1 MRKIQKNKGTRWAQ
15 PLRFFAIALLAG
27 CQLPAMADVID
38 KIESSTDT
46 SRVYDLDAVYVVAQP
61 KEQLLLRRQSLSSS
75 MFSGGEMEKFHVD
88 DLRSLSAY
96 SPNFVMPNYGSRYTS
111 SLYARGIGSRVNAP
125 AVGIY
130 IDGIPLMSKSA
141 FNSHFYDVE
150 RVDVLRGPQGTLYG
164 MNTEGGLVR
173 VYTRNPLR
181 YQGTNIKVGAGSHGY
196 QNYELSNY
204 SRLSNKFGFMI
215 GGFYNAQNGF
225 FHNVTLDTRADK
237 IKEAGGRLKLVWA
250 PTDRWN
256 ISLLGDYQYTW
267 QNGFPYGQLDVESGR
282 AASPASNHQGFYRRN
297 IVNTGL
303 NIGFRGNWF
312 DFYSVSSYQYLK
324 DYMLMDID
332 YMPADYMYMEERQ
345 FQNAFTQELS
355 LKSNGSGFWHWTL
368 GGFFSAQWLK
378 TNAPVYMEQDMDNF
392 LGGTIQTAMYNAMV
406 NAMAAKMM
414 ERGLTQEQATAAA
427 KAAIEQAGGV
437 QVNSDLQTIPGLFR
451 TPVYNLGFY
460 HESSFDITDRFTAT
474 LGLRYDYSHVSLDY
488 ATSARMLTSVNVM
501 GRTATQNLSV
511 ALADKRHND
520 YNQLLPKFSLNYRF
534 DKTGSNVYATVS
546 KGYRAGGYNIQMFSD
561 ILSTML
567 QQNTAQRG
575 DYNVPVDAATY
586 DQIAKTVSY
595 KPETSWNYEVGTHLN
610 LFNNSVH
617 FDFAAFYMQVRNQ
630 QISQMAGNYGF
641 GRMMTN
647 AGKSYSCGLEAT
659 VRGNAFDNHLSY
671 MLSYGL
677 THAAFRDYTDSVRV
691 NGVLTEVD
699 YEDNKVPFIPE
710 HTLAVSADYRFD
722 FGGNLLK
729 SITLGANFNGQGKTY
744 WDEANTINQKFYGVL
759 GAHLSA
765 DFGLLNINVWGHNL
779 TQTRYNTF
787 AVESAA
793 TGQSHW
799 FAQRGNPFQMG
810 VDLSLHF

>member
-1 MRKIQKNKGTRWAQ
+1 M
-15 PLRFFAIALLAG
+15 ALLAG
-27 CQLPAMADVID
+27 SQLPAVAEASIENPSLAD
-38 KIESSTDT
+38 S

-75 MFSGGEMEKFHVD
+75 MFSGSEMASFHID

-96 SPNFVMPNYGSRYTS
+96 SPNFIMPDYGSRYTS
-111 SLYARGIGSRVNAP
+111 SLYSRGIGSRINAP

-130 IDGIPLMSKSA
+130 VDGIPVMSKSA

-164 MNTEGGLVR
+164 MNSEGGLVR

-181 YQGTNIKVGAGSHGY
+181 YQGTDIKAGVGSHGY
-196 QNYELSNY
+196 QNYQVSNY
-204 SRLSNKFGFMI
+204 SRLGHNLGLMA
-215 GGFYNAQNGF
+215 GGFYNGQNGF
-225 FHNVTLDTRADK
+225 FRNATLGTRADK
-237 IKEAGGRLKLVWA
+237 IKEAGGRLKFVWS
-250 PTDRWN
+250 PSERWN

-267 QNGFPYGQLDVESGR
+267 QNGFPYGQLDLQSGR
-282 AASPASNHQGFYRRN
+282 TASPASNHQGFYRRN
-297 IVNTGL
+297 VVNTGL
-303 NIGFRGNWF
+303 NVGFRGNWF

-324 DYMLMDID
+324 DYMRMDID

-355 LKSNGSGFWHWTL
+355 LKSNRPGFWHWTL

-378 TNAPVYMEQDMDNF
+378 TNAPVHMQDEMDKF
-392 LGGTIQTAMYNAMV
+392 LGGNIQSAMYNAMV
-406 NAMAAKMM
+406 NAMAQKMM
-414 ERGLTQEQATAAA
+414 QRGLTQEQAIAAA
-427 KAAIEQAGGV
+427 QAAIAKSGGV
-437 QVNSDLQTIPGLFR
+437 EVSSDLQTIPGLFR

-460 HESSFDITDRFTAT
+460 HESSFDITPRLTAT
-474 LGLRYDYSHVSLDY
+474 LGLRYDYSHVSIDY
-488 ATSARMLTSVNVM
+488 ATSARMLTQVSVM
-501 GRTATQNLSV
+501 GRAATQNLSV

-534 DKTGSNVYATVS
+534 DRAGSNVYATVS

-567 QQNTAQRG
+567 QQNSAQRG
-575 DYNVPVDAATY
+575 DYEIPVG
-586 DQIAKTVSY
+586 IAQLDDIANTVSY
-595 KPETSWNYEVGTHLN
+595 KPETSWNYEAGLHLN
-610 LFNNSVH
+610 LFDNSVH
-617 FDFAAFYMQVRNQ
+617 FDLAAFYMQVRNQ

-647 AGKSYSCGLEAT
+647 VGKSYSCGFEAT
-659 VRGNAFDNHLSY
+659 LRGNAFDNHFSY

-677 THAAFRDYTDSVRV
+677 THAAFKEYSDNVRV
-691 NGVLTEVD
+691 GRNLTRVD
-699 YEDNKVPFIPE
+699 YKDNRIPFIPQ
-710 HTLAVSADYRFD
+710 HTLAASADYRFD
-722 FGGNLLK
+722 FGGRCLRSL
-729 SITLGANFNGQGKTY
+729 TLGANFNGQGKTY
-744 WDEANTINQKFYGVL
+744 WDEANTISQKFYGVL
-759 GAHLSA
+759 GAHLAA
-765 DFGLLNINVWGHNL
+765 DFGWLGVNVWGHNL

-799 FAQRGNPFQMG
+799 YAQRGNPFQMG
-810 VDLSLHF
+810 VDVSLHF

>member
-1 MRKIQKNKGTRWAQ
+1 MQQEHRTRWAQ
-15 PLRFFAIALLAG
+15 PLRFIAMALLAG
-27 CQLPAMADVID
+27 SQLPAVAEASIENPSLAD
-38 KIESSTDT
+38 S

-75 MFSGGEMEKFHVD
+75 MFSGSEMASFHID

-96 SPNFVMPNYGSRYTS
+96 SPNFIMPDYGSRYTS
-111 SLYARGIGSRVNAP
+111 SLYSRGIGSRINAP

-130 IDGIPLMSKSA
+130 VDGIPVMSKSA

-164 MNTEGGLVR
+164 MNSEGGLVR

-181 YQGTNIKVGAGSHGY
+181 YQGTDIKVGVGSHGY
-196 QNYELSNY
+196 QNYQVSNY
-204 SRLSNKFGFMI
+204 SRLGHNLGLMA
-215 GGFYNAQNGF
+215 GGFYNGQNGF
-225 FHNVTLDTRADK
+225 FRNATLGTRADK
-237 IKEAGGRLKLVWA
+237 IKEAGGRLKLVWS
-250 PTDRWN
+250 PSERWN

-267 QNGFPYGQLDVESGR
+267 QNGFPYGQLDLQSGR

-297 IVNTGL
+297 VVNTGL
-303 NIGFRGNWF
+303 NVGFRGNWF
-312 DFYSVSSYQYLK
+312 DFYSVSSYQYFK
-324 DYMLMDID
+324 DYMRMDID

-355 LKSNGSGFWHWTL
+355 LKSNRPGFWHWTL

-378 TNAPVYMEQDMDNF
+378 TNAPVHMQDEMDKF
-392 LGGTIQTAMYNAMV
+392 LGGNIQTAMYNAMV
-406 NAMAAKMM
+406 NAMAQKMM
-414 ERGLTQEQATAAA
+414 QRGLTQEQAIAAA
-427 KAAIEQAGGV
+427 QAAIAKAGGV
-437 QVNSDLQTIPGLFR
+437 EVSSDLQTIPGLFR

-460 HESSFDITDRFTAT
+460 HESSFDITPRLTAT
-474 LGLRYDYSHVSLDY
+474 LGLRYDYSHVSIDY
-488 ATSARMLTSVNVM
+488 ATSARMLTQVSVM
-501 GRTATQNLSV
+501 GRAATQNLSV

-534 DKTGSNVYATVS
+534 DRAGSNVYATVS

-567 QQNTAQRG
+567 QQNSAQRG
-575 DYNVPVDAATY
+575 DYEIPVG
-586 DQIAKTVSY
+586 IAQLDDIANTVSY
-595 KPETSWNYEVGTHLN
+595 KPETSWNYEAGLHLN
-610 LFNNSVH
+610 LFDNSVH
-617 FDFAAFYMQVRNQ
+617 FDLAAFYMQVRNQ

-647 AGKSYSCGLEAT
+647 VGKSYSCGFEAT
-659 VRGNAFDNHLSY
+659 LRGNAFDNHFSY

-677 THAAFRDYTDSVRV
+677 THAAFKEYSDSVRV
-691 NGVLTEVD
+691 GRNLTRVD
-699 YEDNKVPFIPE
+699 YKDNRIPFIPQ
-710 HTLAVSADYRFD
+710 HTLAASADYRFD
-722 FGGNLLK
+722 FGGRCLRSL
-729 SITLGANFNGQGKTY
+729 TLGANFNGQGKTY
-744 WDEANTINQKFYGVL
+744 WNEANTISQKFYGVL
-759 GAHLSA
+759 GAHLAA
-765 DFGLLNINVWGHNL
+765 DFGWLGVNVWGHNL

-810 VDLSLHF
+810 VDVSLHF

>member
-1 MRKIQKNKGTRWAQ
+1 M
-15 PLRFFAIALLAG
+15 ALLAG
-27 CQLPAMADVID
+27 SQLPAVAEASIENPSLAD
-38 KIESSTDT
+38 S

-75 MFSGGEMEKFHVD
+75 MFSGSEMASFHID

-96 SPNFVMPNYGSRYTS
+96 SPNFIMPDYGSRYTS
-111 SLYARGIGSRVNAP
+111 SLYSRGIGSRINAP

-130 IDGIPLMSKSA
+130 VDGIPVMSKSA

-164 MNTEGGLVR
+164 MNSEGGLVR

-181 YQGTNIKVGAGSHGY
+181 YQGTDIKAGVGSHGY
-196 QNYELSNY
+196 QNYQVSNY
-204 SRLSNKFGFMI
+204 SRLGHNLGLMA
-215 GGFYNAQNGF
+215 GGFFNGQNGF
-225 FHNVTLDTRADK
+225 FRNATLGTRADK
-237 IKEAGGRLKLVWA
+237 IKEAGGRLKFVWS
-250 PTDRWN
+250 PSERWN

-267 QNGFPYGQLDVESGR
+267 QNGFPYGQLDLQSGR
-282 AASPASNHQGFYRRN
+282 TASPASNHQGFYRRN
-297 IVNTGL
+297 VVNTGL
-303 NIGFRGNWF
+303 NVGFRGNWF

-324 DYMLMDID
+324 DYMRMDID

-355 LKSNGSGFWHWTL
+355 LKSNRPGFWHWTL

-378 TNAPVYMEQDMDNF
+378 TNAPVHMQDEMDKF
-392 LGGTIQTAMYNAMV
+392 LGGNIQSAMYNAMV
-406 NAMAAKMM
+406 NAMAQQMM
-414 ERGLTQEQATAAA
+414 QRGLTQEQAMAAA
-427 KAAIEQAGGV
+427 QAAIAKAGGV
-437 QVNSDLQTIPGLFR
+437 EVSSDLQTIPGLFR

-460 HESSFDITDRFTAT
+460 HESSFDITPRLTAT
-474 LGLRYDYSHVSLDY
+474 LGLRYDYSHVSIDY
-488 ATSARMLTSVNVM
+488 VTSARMLTQVSVM
-501 GRTATQNLSV
+501 GRAATQNLSV

-534 DKTGSNVYATVS
+534 DRAGSNVYATVS

-567 QQNTAQRG
+567 QQNSAQRG
-575 DYNVPVDAATY
+575 DYKIPVG
-586 DQIAKTVSY
+586 IAQLDDIANTVSY
-595 KPETSWNYEVGTHLN
+595 KPETSWNYEAGLHLN
-610 LFNNSVH
+610 LFDNSVH
-617 FDFAAFYMQVRNQ
+617 FDLAAFYMQVRNQ

-647 AGKSYSCGLEAT
+647 VGKSYSCGFEAT
-659 VRGNAFDNHLSY
+659 LRGNAFDNHFSY

-677 THAAFRDYTDSVRV
+677 THAAFKEYSDNVRV
-691 NGVLTEVD
+691 GRNLTRVD
-699 YEDNKVPFIPE
+699 YKDNRIPFIPQ
-710 HTLAVSADYRFD
+710 HTLAASADYRFD
-722 FGGNLLK
+722 FGGRCLRSL
-729 SITLGANFNGQGKTY
+729 TLGANFNGQGKTY
-744 WDEANTINQKFYGVL
+744 WDEANTISQKFYGVL
-759 GAHLSA
+759 GAHLAA
-765 DFGLLNINVWGHNL
+765 DFGWLGVNVWGHNL

-810 VDLSLHF
+810 VDVSLHF

>member
-1 MRKIQKNKGTRWAQ
+1 MQQEHRTRWAQ
-15 PLRFFAIALLAG
+15 PLRFIAMALLVG
-27 CQLPAMADVID
+27 SQLPAVAEASIENPSLAD
-38 KIESSTDT
+38 S

-75 MFSGGEMEKFHVD
+75 MFSDSEMASFHID

-96 SPNFVMPNYGSRYTS
+96 SPNFIMPDYGSRYTS
-111 SLYARGIGSRVNAP
+111 SLYSRGIGSRINAP

-130 IDGIPLMSKSA
+130 VDGIPVMSKSA

-164 MNTEGGLVR
+164 MNSEGGLVR

-181 YQGTNIKVGAGSHGY
+181 YQSTDIKAGVGSHGY
-196 QNYELSNY
+196 QNYQVSNY
-204 SRLSNKFGFMI
+204 SRLGHNLGLMA
-215 GGFYNAQNGF
+215 GGFYNGQNGF
-225 FHNVTLDTRADK
+225 FRNATLGTRADK
-237 IKEAGGRLKLVWA
+237 IKEAGGRLKFVWS
-250 PTDRWN
+250 PSERWN

-267 QNGFPYGQLDVESGR
+267 QNGFPYGQLDLQSGR

-297 IVNTGL
+297 VVNTGL
-303 NIGFRGNWF
+303 NVGFRGNWF

-324 DYMLMDID
+324 DYMRMDID

-355 LKSNGSGFWHWTL
+355 LKSNRPGFWHWTL

-378 TNAPVYMEQDMDNF
+378 TNAPVHMQDEMDKF
-392 LGGTIQTAMYNAMV
+392 LGGNIQTAMYNAMV
-406 NAMAAKMM
+406 NAMAQQMM
-414 ERGLTQEQATAAA
+414 QRGLTQEQAMAAA
-427 KAAIEQAGGV
+427 QAAIAKAGGV
-437 QVNSDLQTIPGLFR
+437 EVSSDLQTIPGLFR

-460 HESSFDITDRFTAT
+460 HESSFDITPRLTAT
-474 LGLRYDYSHVSLDY
+474 FGLRYDYSHVSIDY
-488 ATSARMLTSVNVM
+488 ATSARMLTQVSVM
-501 GRTATQNLSV
+501 GRAATQNLSV

-534 DKTGSNVYATVS
+534 DRAGSNVYATVS

-567 QQNTAQRG
+567 QQNSAQRG
-575 DYNVPVDAATY
+575 DYEIPVG
-586 DQIAKTVSY
+586 IAQLDDIANTVSY
-595 KPETSWNYEVGTHLN
+595 KPETSWNYEAGVHLN
-610 LFNNSVH
+610 LFDNSVH
-617 FDFAAFYMQVRNQ
+617 FDLAAFYMQVRNQ

-647 AGKSYSCGLEAT
+647 AGKSYSCGIEAT
-659 VRGNAFDNHLSY
+659 VRGHAFDNHFSY

-677 THAAFRDYTDSVRV
+677 THAAFKEYSDSVRV
-691 NGVLTEVD
+691 GRNLTRVD
-699 YEDNKVPFIPE
+699 YKDNRIPFIPQ
-710 HTLAVSADYRFD
+710 HTLAASADYRFD
-722 FGGNLLK
+722 FGGRCLRSL
-729 SITLGANFNGQGKTY
+729 TLGANFNGQGKTY
-744 WDEANTINQKFYGVL
+744 WDEANTISQKFYGVL
-759 GAHLSA
+759 GAHLAA
-765 DFGLLNINVWGHNL
+765 DFGWLGVNVWGHNL

-810 VDLSLHF
+810 VDVSLHF

>member
-1 MRKIQKNKGTRWAQ
+1 MQQEHRTRWAQ
-15 PLRFFAIALLAG
+15 PLRFIAMALLAG
-27 CQLPAMADVID
+27 SQLPAVAEASIENPSLAD
-38 KIESSTDT
+38 S

-75 MFSGGEMEKFHVD
+75 MFSGSEMASFHID

-96 SPNFVMPNYGSRYTS
+96 SPNFIMPDYGSRYTS
-111 SLYARGIGSRVNAP
+111 SLYSRGIGSRINAP

-130 IDGIPLMSKSA
+130 VDGIPVMSKSA

-164 MNTEGGLVR
+164 MNSEGGLVR

-181 YQGTNIKVGAGSHGY
+181 YQGTDIKAGVGSHGY
-196 QNYELSNY
+196 QNYQVSNY
-204 SRLSNKFGFMI
+204 SRLGHNLGLMA
-215 GGFYNAQNGF
+215 GGFYNGQNGF
-225 FHNVTLDTRADK
+225 FRNATLGTRADK
-237 IKEAGGRLKLVWA
+237 IKEAGGRLKFVWS
-250 PTDRWN
+250 PSERWN

-267 QNGFPYGQLDVESGR
+267 QNGFPYGQLDLQSGR
-282 AASPASNHQGFYRRN
+282 TASPASNHQGFYRRN
-297 IVNTGL
+297 VVNTGL
-303 NIGFRGNWF
+303 NVGFRGNWF

-324 DYMLMDID
+324 DYMRMDID

-355 LKSNGSGFWHWTL
+355 LKSNRPGFWHWTL

-378 TNAPVYMEQDMDNF
+378 TNAPVHMQDEMDKF
-392 LGGTIQTAMYNAMV
+392 LGGNIQSAMYNAMV
-406 NAMAAKMM
+406 NAMAQKMM
-414 ERGLTQEQATAAA
+414 QRGLTQEQAIAAA
-427 KAAIEQAGGV
+427 QAAIAKSGGV
-437 QVNSDLQTIPGLFR
+437 EVSSDLQTIPGLFR

-460 HESSFDITDRFTAT
+460 HESSFDITPRLTAT
-474 LGLRYDYSHVSLDY
+474 LGLRYDYSHVSIDY
-488 ATSARMLTSVNVM
+488 ATSARMLTQVSVM
-501 GRTATQNLSV
+501 GRAATQNLSV

-534 DKTGSNVYATVS
+534 DRAGSNVYATVS

-567 QQNTAQRG
+567 QQNSAQRG
-575 DYNVPVDAATY
+575 DYEIPVG
-586 DQIAKTVSY
+586 IAQLDDIANTVSY
-595 KPETSWNYEVGTHLN
+595 KPETSWNYEAGLHLN
-610 LFNNSVH
+610 LFDNSVH
-617 FDFAAFYMQVRNQ
+617 FDLAAFYMQVRNQ

-647 AGKSYSCGLEAT
+647 VGKSYSCGFEAT
-659 VRGNAFDNHLSY
+659 LRGNAFDNHFSY

-677 THAAFRDYTDSVRV
+677 THAAFKEYSDNVRV
-691 NGVLTEVD
+691 GRNLTRVD
-699 YEDNKVPFIPE
+699 YKDNRIPFIPQ
-710 HTLAVSADYRFD
+710 HTLAASADYRFD
-722 FGGNLLK
+722 FGGRCLRSL
-729 SITLGANFNGQGKTY
+729 TLGANFNGQGKTY
-744 WDEANTINQKFYGVL
+744 WDEANTISQKFYGVL
-759 GAHLSA
+759 GAHLAA
-765 DFGLLNINVWGHNL
+765 DFGWLGVNVWGHNL

-799 FAQRGNPFQMG
+799 YAQRGNPFQMG
-810 VDLSLHF
+810 VDVSLHF

>member
-1 MRKIQKNKGTRWAQ
+1 MQQEHRTRWAQ
-15 PLRFFAIALLAG
+15 PLRFIAMALLAG
-27 CQLPAMADVID
+27 SQLPAVAEASIENPSLAD
-38 KIESSTDT
+38 S

-75 MFSGGEMEKFHVD
+75 MFSGSEMASFHID

-96 SPNFVMPNYGSRYTS
+96 SPNFIMPDYGSRYTS
-111 SLYARGIGSRVNAP
+111 SLYSRGIGSRINAP

-130 IDGIPLMSKSA
+130 VDGIPVMSKSA

-164 MNTEGGLVR
+164 MNSEGGLVR

-181 YQGTNIKVGAGSHGY
+181 YQGTDIKAGVGSHGY
-196 QNYELSNY
+196 QNYQVSNY
-204 SRLSNKFGFMI
+204 SRLGHNLGLMA
-215 GGFYNAQNGF
+215 GGFFNGQNGF
-225 FHNVTLDTRADK
+225 FRNATLGTRADK
-237 IKEAGGRLKLVWA
+237 IKEAGGRLKLVWS
-250 PTDRWN
+250 PSERWN

-267 QNGFPYGQLDVESGR
+267 QNGFPYGQLDLQSGR
-282 AASPASNHQGFYRRN
+282 AASPTSNHQGFYRRN
-297 IVNTGL
+297 VVNTGL
-303 NIGFRGNWF
+303 NVGFRGNWF

-324 DYMLMDID
+324 DYMRMDID

-355 LKSNGSGFWHWTL
+355 LKSNRPGFWHWTL

-378 TNAPVYMEQDMDNF
+378 TNAPVHMQDEMDKF
-392 LGGTIQTAMYNAMV
+392 LGGNIQTAMYNAMV
-406 NAMAAKMM
+406 NAMAQKMM
-414 ERGLTQEQATAAA
+414 QRGLTQEQAIAAA
-427 KAAIEQAGGV
+427 QAAIAKSGGV
-437 QVNSDLQTIPGLFR
+437 EVSSDLQTIPGLFR

-460 HESSFDITDRFTAT
+460 HESSFDITPRLTAT
-474 LGLRYDYSHVSLDY
+474 LGLRYDYSHVSIDY
-488 ATSARMLTSVNVM
+488 ATSARMLTQVSVM
-501 GRTATQNLSV
+501 GRAATQNLSV

-534 DKTGSNVYATVS
+534 DRAGSNVYATVS

-567 QQNTAQRG
+567 QQNSAQRG
-575 DYNVPVDAATY
+575 DYEIPVG
-586 DQIAKTVSY
+586 IAQLDDIANTVSY
-595 KPETSWNYEVGTHLN
+595 KPETSWNYEAGLHLN
-610 LFNNSVH
+610 LFDNSVH
-617 FDFAAFYMQVRNQ
+617 FDLAAFYMQVRNQ

-647 AGKSYSCGLEAT
+647 VGKSYSCGFEAT
-659 VRGNAFDNHLSY
+659 LRGNAFDNHFSY

-677 THAAFRDYTDSVRV
+677 THAAFKEYSDNVRV
-691 NGVLTEVD
+691 GRNLTRVD
-699 YEDNKVPFIPE
+699 YKDNRIPFIPQ
-710 HTLAVSADYRFD
+710 HTLAASADYRFD
-722 FGGNLLK
+722 FGGRCLRSL
-729 SITLGANFNGQGKTY
+729 TLGANFNGQGKTY
-744 WDEANTINQKFYGVL
+744 WDEANTISQKFYGVL
-759 GAHLSA
+759 GAHLAA
-765 DFGLLNINVWGHNL
+765 DFGWLGVNVWGHNL

-799 FAQRGNPFQMG
+799 YAQRGNPFQMG
-810 VDLSLHF
+810 VDVSLHF

>member
-1 MRKIQKNKGTRWAQ
+1 MQQEHRTRWAQ
-15 PLRFFAIALLAG
+15 PLRFIAMALLAG
-27 CQLPAMADVID
+27 SQLPAVAEASIENPSLAD
-38 KIESSTDT
+38 S

-75 MFSGGEMEKFHVD
+75 MFSGSEMASFHID

-96 SPNFVMPNYGSRYTS
+96 SPNFIMPDYGSRYTS
-111 SLYARGIGSRVNAP
+111 SLYSRGIGSRINAP

-130 IDGIPLMSKSA
+130 VDGIPVMSKSA

-164 MNTEGGLVR
+164 MNSEGGLVR

-181 YQGTNIKVGAGSHGY
+181 YQGTDIKAGVGSHGY
-196 QNYELSNY
+196 QNYQVSNY
-204 SRLSNKFGFMI
+204 SRLSHNLGLMA
-215 GGFYNAQNGF
+215 GGFYNGQNGF
-225 FHNVTLDTRADK
+225 FRNATLGTRADK
-237 IKEAGGRLKLVWA
+237 IKEAGGRLKFVWS
-250 PTDRWN
+250 PSERWN

-267 QNGFPYGQLDVESGR
+267 QNGFPYGQLDLQSGR
-282 AASPASNHQGFYRRN
+282 TASPASNHQGFYRRN
-297 IVNTGL
+297 VVNTGL
-303 NIGFRGNWF
+303 NVGFRGNWF

-324 DYMLMDID
+324 DYMRMDID

-355 LKSNGSGFWHWTL
+355 LKSNRPGFWHWTL

-378 TNAPVYMEQDMDNF
+378 TNAPVHMQDEMDKF
-392 LGGTIQTAMYNAMV
+392 LGGTIQSAMYNAMV
-406 NAMAAKMM
+406 NAMAQKMM
-414 ERGLTQEQATAAA
+414 QRGLTQEQAIAAA
-427 KAAIEQAGGV
+427 QAAIAKAGGV
-437 QVNSDLQTIPGLFR
+437 EVSSDLQTIPGLFR

-460 HESSFDITDRFTAT
+460 HESSFDITPRLTAT
-474 LGLRYDYSHVSLDY
+474 LGLRYDYSHVSIDY
-488 ATSARMLTSVNVM
+488 ATSARMLTQVSVM
-501 GRTATQNLSV
+501 GRAATQNLSV

-534 DKTGSNVYATVS
+534 DRAGSNVYATVS

-567 QQNTAQRG
+567 QQNSAQRG
-575 DYNVPVDAATY
+575 DYEIPVG
-586 DQIAKTVSY
+586 IAQLDDIANTVSY
-595 KPETSWNYEVGTHLN
+595 KPETSWNYEAGLHLN
-610 LFNNSVH
+610 LFDNSVH
-617 FDFAAFYMQVRNQ
+617 FDLAAFYMQVRNQ

-647 AGKSYSCGLEAT
+647 VGKSYSCGFEAT
-659 VRGNAFDNHLSY
+659 LRGNAFDNHFSY

-677 THAAFRDYTDSVRV
+677 THAAFKEYSDNVRV
-691 NGVLTEVD
+691 GRNLTRVD
-699 YEDNKVPFIPE
+699 YKDNRIPFIPQ
-710 HTLAVSADYRFD
+710 HTLAASADYRFD
-722 FGGNLLK
+722 FGGRCLRSL
-729 SITLGANFNGQGKTY
+729 TLGANFNGQGKTY
-744 WDEANTINQKFYGVL
+744 WDEANTISQKFYGVL
-759 GAHLSA
+759 GAHLAA
-765 DFGLLNINVWGHNL
+765 DFGWLGVNVWGHNL

-799 FAQRGNPFQMG
+799 YAQRGNPFQMG
-810 VDLSLHF
+810 VDVSLHF